1 MASDPKP
8 TPGPWHMVWHP
19 VWPRGANVRIARSP
33 DEPWGNFGEIAYVAP
48 SDAYLIR
55 AAPDMYNALEAV
67 VSVFTSRGDPGPDAQ
82 VEQAALD
89 LAAVAL
95 AKARRKADE

>member
-1 MASDPKP
+1 MANERSF
-8 TPGPWHMVWHP
+8 TPGPWRV
-19 VWPRGANVRIARSP
+19 VEGANNDPEWPDLRIMGGG
-33 DEPWGNFGEIAYVAP
+33 DELFFAEAAGRE
-48 SDAYLIR
+48 DAEMAA